1 MGFFDQHNRPVEP
14 ARPVI
19 PSWYRPAAS
28 IIGKPL
34 SNSVVMLQ
42 TSDCAVVLTQFVA
55 YPNGLAWDISVRF
68 ADHVP
73 SNRNQT
79 AWEGPGRAM
88 YGIESSD
95 GTAILPY
102 EHEEWPPSTRP
113 EGMVL
118 ISQGGRGDD
127 DGVTFGLWLNPL
139 PIKPFDL
146 IFAWKSAG
154 IDEIRTQVDFANLA
168 EEAAQALVLWP
179 IKEEG

>member
-1 MGFFDQHNRPVEP
+1 MGFFDDHDRPTEP
-14 ARPVI
+14 ARPVV
-19 PSWYRPAAS
+19 PDWYRPAARVV
-28 IIGKPL
+28 GKPL
-34 SNSVVMLQ
+34 GESLVMHH
-42 TSDCAVVLTQFVA
+42 TTDCAVVLTKFVA
-55 YPNGLAWDISVRF
+55 YPNGLAWDIGVRF

-73 SNRNQT
+73 SNRHQS

-95 GTAILPY
+95 GIAIFPY
-102 EHEEWPPSTRP
+102 ESEEWPPFTRP
-113 EGMVL
+113 EGMML
-118 ISQGGRGDD
+118 IRQGGSGDD

-139 PIKPFDL
+139 PSEPFDL